1 MVPGEKS
8 IIYLPDFLGSCCMLE
23 WSKVYNG
30 WLFRYGIKYNTR
42 SLNPEQKYLSHKCL
56 LCTESS
62 NVQNINSE
70 YKYYLTVQINQKTSI
85 VLFSVVWIMIFI
97 NVDGL
102 EAVYGHN
109 SIYFSKFGFQSG
121 WICCANSSV
130 CSSRDE
136 GPCYAK
142 YYTL

>member
-1 MVPGEKS
+1 MRAS
-8 IIYLPDFLGSCCMLE
+8 
-23 WSKVYNG
+23 
-30 WLFRYGIKYNTR
+30 
-42 SLNPEQKYLSHKCL
+42 NPEHKYLSYKCL
-56 LCTESS
+56 LCMESS
-62 NVQNINSE
+62 NVQTINSE
-70 YKYYLTVQINQKTSI
+70 YKYYLTIQMNQKTSM
-85 VLFSVVWIMIFI
+85 VLFTVIWIMIFV

-121 WICCANSSV
+121 WICCVNSSV

-142 YYTL
+142 YYIL